1 MKIVIGTRGSKLALA
16 QTKWVMNELK
26 KYTPEVEFELKV
38 IQNQLLDEDSDKE
51 VFNREIEKAL
61 LNQRIDLAVHRMKD
75 MPSALPAGLI
85 ITGIPRREEARDAL
99 ILKEGY
105 EMLEDLPKGATLAA
119 RSKRRKY
126 QLLAYRPDLNI
137 VPIKGSIE
145 TDLQEVEEGGLDGI
159 IRAAAYMHYMGL
171 QEKITCYLP
180 MHIMMPAPAQG
191 ALAIEIK
198 EGDTRVK
205 EMLKVIEDPIS
216 TIQIKITCYLPM
228 HIMMPAPAQGALA
241 IEIKEGDTRVK
252 EMLKVIEDPISTIQ
266 IAAERAFMEEVETD
280 YGVQGA
286 LAIEIKEGDTRVKEM
301 LKVIEDPIS
310 TIQIAAERAFMEE
323 VETDYGV
330 GRMTIGAYCQVDG
343 TKLRMCGLLGDEEGE
358 KLVVKEL
365 SARVGIEKELGA
377 ELARSLKRTF
387 K

>member
-51 VFNREIEKAL
+51 AFNREIEKAL
-61 LNQRIDLAVHRMKD
+61 LNQRIDLAVYRMKD

-105 EMLEDLPKGATLAA
+105 ETLEDLPKGATLAA

-145 TDLQEVEEGGLDGI
+145 TDLQEVEEGGLDGT
-159 IRAAAYMHYMGL
+159 IRATADMHYMGL

-180 MHIMMPAPAQG
+180 MHIMMPAPA
-191 ALAIEIK
+191 
-198 EGDTRVK
+198 
-205 EMLKVIEDPIS
+205 
-216 TIQIKITCYLPM
+216 
-228 HIMMPAPAQGALA
+228 
-241 IEIKEGDTRVK
+241 
-252 EMLKVIEDPISTIQ
+252 
-266 IAAERAFMEEVETD
+266 
-280 YGVQGA
+280 QGA

-387 K
+387 R

>member
-105 EMLEDLPKGATLAA
+105 ETLEDLPKGATLAA

-159 IRAAAYMHYMGL
+159 IRAAADMHYMGL

-180 MHIMMPAPAQG
+180 MHIMMPAPA
-191 ALAIEIK
+191 
-198 EGDTRVK
+198 
-205 EMLKVIEDPIS
+205 
-216 TIQIKITCYLPM
+216 
-228 HIMMPAPAQGALA
+228 
-241 IEIKEGDTRVK
+241 
-252 EMLKVIEDPISTIQ
+252 
-266 IAAERAFMEEVETD
+266 
-280 YGVQGA
+280 QGA

-377 ELARSLKRTF
+377 ELARSLKRAF

>member
-51 VFNREIEKAL
+51 AFNREIEKAL
-61 LNQRIDLAVHRMKD
+61 LNQTIDLAVYRMKD

-105 EMLEDLPKGATLAA
+105 ETLEDLPKGATLAV

-137 VPIKGSIE
+137 VPVKGGIE
-145 TDLQEVEEGGLDGI
+145 TDLREIEEEGVDGI
-159 IRAAAYMHYMGL
+159 IRAAADMHYMGL
-171 QEKITCYLP
+171 KEKITCYLP
-180 MHIMMPAPAQG
+180 MHIMMPAP
-191 ALAIEIK
+191 
-198 EGDTRVK
+198 
-205 EMLKVIEDPIS
+205 
-216 TIQIKITCYLPM
+216 
-228 HIMMPAPAQGALA
+228 
-241 IEIKEGDTRVK
+241 
-252 EMLKVIEDPISTIQ
+252 
-266 IAAERAFMEEVETD
+266 
-280 YGVQGA
+280 VQGA
-286 LAIEIKEGDTRVKEM
+286 LAIEIKEGDTRVKEI
-301 LKVIEDPIS
+301 LEAIEDPIS
-310 TIQIAAERAFMEE
+310 TIQITAERAFMEE
-323 VETDYGV
+323 METDYEV
-330 GRMTIGAYCQVDG
+330 GRMPIGAYCQVDG

-365 SARVGIEKELGA
+365 SARVGIEKELGV
-377 ELARSLKRTF
+377 ELARSLKRAF